1 MQKGDKKYSICDLT
15 SLTDKIVFIKKI
27 NAHHN
32 RKSFLSYKLHKT
44 SL

>member
-1 MQKGDKKYSICDLT
+1 MQKGDTKYPIGDLT
-15 SLTDKIVFIKKI
+15 SLTDKIVFIKKN

-32 RKSFLSYKLHKT
+32 RNSFLSYKLHKT